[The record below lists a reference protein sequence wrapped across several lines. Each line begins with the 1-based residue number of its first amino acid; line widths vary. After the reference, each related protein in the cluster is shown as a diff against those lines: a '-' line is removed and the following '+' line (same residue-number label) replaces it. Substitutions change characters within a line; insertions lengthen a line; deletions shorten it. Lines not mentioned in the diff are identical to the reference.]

1 MVDEAEPMAVDAEPS
16 SPKLSNVSLE
26 ILEIVSTGQREH
38 GMKHRDYARYRAYCA
53 RRLARLYKT
62 CKMKHGKGRFVQQPL
77 VANAITDERTLLVPL
92 TQSERAWAYA
102 MEMKDLTNVKK
113 RKSDLKQ
120 HVLRRLRKAAS
131 YATEL
136 AQFCSQLG
144 SEQTA
149 LEGDAYANYIGGTYA
164 IEQGK
169 DYVVAVTKL
178 SRAKRVYEKLGLL
191 GDQKRLELY
200 RERVEEITDLI
211 RLASYKQGRTI
222 DVESIAKDCVND
234 LSTNKVFTTEVAG
247 PPEID
252 DKIRWHAM
260 DFELKNRDAE
270 S

>member
-1 MVDEAEPMAVDAEPS
+1 MS
-16 SPKLSNVSLE
+16 RSRFF
-26 ILEIVSTGQREH
+26 EIVSTGQREH

-136 AQFCSQLG
+136 AQFVHSWG
-144 SEQTA
+144 ANRPRWKETRMPTTSEA
-149 LEGDAYANYIGGTYA
+149 RMRSNR
-164 IEQGK
+164 GK
-169 DYVVAVTKL
+169 IT
-178 SRAKRVYEKLGLL
+178 LL
-191 GDQKRLELY
+191 LLQNFHVRSACT
-200 RERVEEITDLI
+200 R
-211 RLASYKQGRTI
+211 
-222 DVESIAKDCVND
+222 N
-234 LSTNKVFTTEVAG
+234 
-247 PPEID
+247 
-252 DKIRWHAM
+252 
-260 DFELKNRDAE
+260 
-270 S
+270 